1 MSVIPHWLCVFLII
15 CFAPSGIKTLL
26 QGKSEGYYLA
36 KLKKVQLVIGNINIA
51 GRLNI
56 YIFDVFFY
64 YLYTFL
70 YPHKDILLK
79 METKRVVSLILSLS
93 INGIITTAADKIN
106 DTATL
111 VSFLGLFHSFP
122 GFYDHRIPPY
132 DDDDEVYLSIK
143 FEMKSIL
150 EIDEVQ
156 GALATVGSLI
166 VNWRDHRLAWDPM
179 IHRLINIYVPQ
190 EKVWKPYLVLENGIR
205 TAEELG
211 SSRGLIEVSHDGYVF
226 WRPFAV
232 FTSQCQIEM
241 TYYPYDKQTCDITFK
256 LRSYRVTDVVITGAD
271 FVKEH
276 SYSNSIWDI
285 ESMTTNLG
293 TTDAEIRSF
302 VSFRLNLKRKPIF
315 FFVNMILP
323 ILIVGFISNTVFIIP
338 SSTGEKTGF
347 SVTMFLSFAVYLT
360 IVSDQ
365 LPKNSDK
372 IALINIYIV
381 VEVCLSVLTLVITS
395 VQVRI
400 SSRRNSQSVKGIYMI
415 LINIA
420 KFKIG
425 RQRSNKVIEI
435 SPQPEELTQESHSHK
450 GKDLVEAEDGSLYSW
465 TDVSNSMDLIFLL
478 MFVIFNMITTTVILS
493 VLIYN

>member
-1 MSVIPHWLCVFLII
+1 
-15 CFAPSGIKTLL
+15 
-26 QGKSEGYYLA
+26 
-36 KLKKVQLVIGNINIA
+36 
-51 GRLNI
+51 
-56 YIFDVFFY
+56 
-64 YLYTFL
+64 
-70 YPHKDILLK
+70 
-79 METKRVVSLILSLS
+79 
-93 INGIITTAADKIN
+93 
-106 DTATL
+106 
-111 VSFLGLFHSFP
+111 
-122 GFYDHRIPPY
+122 
-132 DDDDEVYLSIK
+132 
-143 FEMKSIL
+143 
-150 EIDEVQ
+150 
-156 GALATVGSLI
+156 
-166 VNWRDHRLAWDPM
+166 M

-190 EKVWKPYLVLENGIR
+190 EKVWKPDLVLENGIR

-211 SSRGLIEVSHDGYVF
+211 SSRGLIEVSHDGNVF

-232 FTSQCQIEM
+232 FTSQCQIDM

-256 LRSYRVTDVVITGAD
+256 VRSYRVTDVAITGAD
-271 FVKEH
+271 FVKDH

-395 VQVRI
+395 VQLRI
-400 SSRRNSQSVKGIYMI
+400 SGRRNAESVNGIYM
-415 LINIA
+415 LFINIA
-420 KFKIG
+420 RFKIG
-425 RQRSNKVIEI
+425 RQRSNKTIETRN
-435 SPQPEELTQESHSHK
+435 QPEELTQGHSHN
-450 GKDLVEAEDGSLYSW
+450 GKDLVEPEESRLYSW
-465 TDVSNSMDLIFLL
+465 IDVSDSID
-478 MFVIFNMITTTVILS
+478 VICFWLFMIVNILTTAVILS
-493 VLIYN
+493 ILVYN